1 MGQLLLVSYSA
12 WGLLPLGEEE
22 AVVMAEAWNI
32 EELSV
37 YHLVA
42 VLCCNSLE
50 VVLCTAS
57 LCIASLCTASLCTAS
72 LCTVGNGLV
81 VGHTVEGEVGA
92 GHTVEGEVGV
102 GHIVRFGVGHI
113 VGGGVGVGHTD

>member
-1 MGQLLLVSYSA
+1 MGRLLLVSYSA

-50 VVLCTAS
+50 VVLGTAS
-57 LCIASLCTASLCTAS
+57 LCIAS

-102 GHIVRFGVGHI
+102 GHIVGVGVGVGHI
-113 VGGGVGVGHTD
+113 VGVGVGVGHTD

>member
-1 MGQLLLVSYSA
+1 
-12 WGLLPLGEEE
+12 
-22 AVVMAEAWNI
+22 MAEAWNI

-50 VVLCTAS
+50 VVLGTAS
-57 LCIASLCTASLCTAS
+57 LRTVSLRTASLH
-72 LCTVGNGLV
+72 TVGGGLV

-92 GHTVEGEVGV
+92 GHTVEGEVG
-102 GHIVRFGVGHI
+102 HIV
-113 VGGGVGVGHTD
+113 GVGVGVDHTD